1 MEAEKRMQ
9 YFWMFCIP
17 LRTVIA
23 IFATLAT
30 LQENKILFYVVGSYT
45 AFTATVFFLNVL
57 RTLQGIKKKGFF
69 GGDMWWK
76 NARYIHISIYL
87 LCSILSFLQTYGS
100 GVVLFV
106 DVQFAISLGILHY
119 RYNIEL

>member
-1 MEAEKRMQ
+1 MEDEKRLQ

-17 LRTVIA
+17 VRTVIA

-30 LQENKILFYVVGSYT
+30 LQTNKILFYVLGSYT
-45 AFTATVFFLNVL
+45 AITATNFLVNVF
-57 RTLQGIKKKGFF
+57 RTCQGTKTKGGF

-76 NARYIHISIYL
+76 NARYIHIFIYS
-87 LCSILSFLQTYGS
+87 LCSILSFLEIYGS
-100 GVVLFV
+100 GVILFV
-106 DVQFAISLGILHY
+106 DVQLGISLGILHY